1 MNSVPGCSNSVKFR
15 VVLHRNQE
23 GFEELAR
30 PLVVGKQVIGVT
42 AFGARKRRRLLRRG
56 TRAWVHPGE
65 LYCSPIKSPPGW
77 RRASTPLQ
85 PGQKTCGV
93 ASPHALSVAC
103 FDPEEYSV

>member
-42 AFGARKRRRLLRRG
+42 AFGARKRRRLLRRV
-56 TRAWVHPGE
+56 TPEWFYLGE
-65 LYCSPIKSPPGW
+65 FYCSPIKSPLYLK
-77 RRASTPLQ
+77 RAYTPPKPASQ
-85 PGQKTCGV
+85 TCCR
-93 ASPHALSVAC
+93 AWPTALS
-103 FDPEEYSV
+103 